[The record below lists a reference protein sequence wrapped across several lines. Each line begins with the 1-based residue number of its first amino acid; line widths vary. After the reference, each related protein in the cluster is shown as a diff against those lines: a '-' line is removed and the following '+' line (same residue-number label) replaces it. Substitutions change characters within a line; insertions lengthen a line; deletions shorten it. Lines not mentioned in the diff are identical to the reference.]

1 MASPTT
7 KVERMLLQESKDL
20 SEVLFPSVVDALR
33 VARNS
38 SSSSSFARTEFEAE
52 EGGKEAEPDDSGLSR
67 YKIEFEKAFIRLPN
81 VNKNMGEIFECL
93 FSK

>member
-7 KVERMLLQESKDL
+7 KVERMLLQESKEV

-38 SSSSSFARTEFEAE
+38 ISSSRSFARTEFEAE

-67 YKIEFEKAFIRLPN
+67 YR
-81 VNKNMGEIFECL
+81 
-93 FSK
+93 S

>member
-1 MASPTT
+1 M
-7 KVERMLLQESKDL
+7 

-33 VARNS
+33 VAQHSIS
-38 SSSSSFARTEFEAE
+38 SSSMSFARTEFEAE